1 VRCRD
6 RYRVIQNDKKK
17 HGSSDVE
24 EPCGFPELSGQYSW
38 WLSVPPVLPSGVGIC
53 IHLTVDV
60 SEPET
65 DRDANLWNRN
75 LICRLYSK

>member
-1 VRCRD
+1 MT
-6 RYRVIQNDKKK
+6 QNDKKK
-17 HGSSDVE
+17 HGSSEEE

-75 LICRLYSK
+75 LIWRLFSK